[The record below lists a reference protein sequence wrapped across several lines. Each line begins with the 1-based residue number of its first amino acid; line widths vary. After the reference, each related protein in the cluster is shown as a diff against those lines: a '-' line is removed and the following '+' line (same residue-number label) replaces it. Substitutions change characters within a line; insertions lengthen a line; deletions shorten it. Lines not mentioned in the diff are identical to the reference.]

1 MNAENK
7 KKPVILGIFII
18 IATAIIVAG
27 VFSVGSQRKFFEK
40 KFILHFL
47 VTDAEGL
54 QPGHNVWLYGVKV
67 GAIQKV
73 TILDNNMILV
83 SMNIEKKIQ
92 AHIFRNAKVKISTDG
107 FIGNKI
113 AVISGGSFSKG
124 VVANG
129 DTLRTEKAV
138 ALSELLTILQ
148 NNNKNVLEITENFKS
163 ISQKMNDG
171 KGTLGGL
178 INDKSLL
185 NDVQKTILH
194 FNKTA
199 IQTELAAKNISA
211 FTYRLNHDKGFINKI
226 ISDTSIY
233 TSLAASAE
241 GLKTSINSFGM
252 FMTELQHVGE
262 KLNQKE
268 NAIGMLMNDST
279 VANDIHEII
288 LNLRSSSKKLDEDL
302 EALQHNFLFRNFFR
316 KKNK

>member
-1 MNAENK
+1 MNAEKNRR
-7 KKPVILGIFII
+7 PVILGIFII
-18 IATAIIVAG
+18 LATAIIVAG

-47 VTDAEGL
+47 VADAEGL

-73 TILDNNMILV
+73 TILNNNTILV

-92 AHIFRNAKVKISTDG
+92 THIFKNAKVKISTDG

-113 AVISGGSFSKG
+113 AVISGGSLSNG
-124 VVANG
+124 VVNNG
-129 DTLRTEKAV
+129 DTLHTEKAV
-138 ALSELLTILQ
+138 ALSEMLTMLQ
-148 NNNKNVLEITENFKS
+148 NNNKNLLVITENFKS
-163 ISQKMNDG
+163 ISQKMNEG

-185 NDVQKTILH
+185 NDVQKTVDH

-199 IQTELAAKNISA
+199 IQTELAAKNLSV
-211 FTYRLNHDKGFINKI
+211 FTYRLEHDTGLIHKI

-241 GLKTSINSFGM
+241 GLRTSLYSFGSFMAELQQAGQKLNEKENTIGM
-252 FMTELQHVGE
+252 FM
-262 KLNQKE
+262 
-268 NAIGMLMNDST
+268 NDT
-279 VANDIHEII
+279 TTANHIQEII